1 MKRLLFS
8 LALLLSLQLDAQEH
22 HELGILA
29 GVANYRGDLQPSLL
43 PSYGYKPVVGLLYK
57 FFFNAHIGL
66 RCGASYNTL
75 TASDSKSDIPANQ
88 ARNLSFST
96 SLYELHG
103 ALEINFVPIE
113 IKKKKVSPYVFAGI
127 SAFYFDPYAFDNTGS
142 KVYLKPLSTE
152 GEGLG
157 MYPDRKP
164 YSLVN
169 MSFPFGGGL
178 KFFMGRRMV
187 LCAEVGYRYTNTDYL
202 DDVSKSYVD
211 LGVLQ
216 ANRGPLAKEMS
227 YRGNTVASWGG
238 TYPTYGVPR
247 GDNQA
252 NDWYWYGNVTLTVF
266 FRSFSY
272 AADYIKTKCPQ
283 VFR

>member
-1 MKRLLFS
+1 M
-8 LALLLSLQLDAQEH
+8 
-22 HELGILA
+22 G
-29 GVANYRGDLQPSLL
+29 GVANYYGDLRPTLL
-43 PSYGYKPVVGLLYK
+43 PSSGYKPVMGLLYK
-57 FFFNAHIGL
+57 FFMSPHIGL
-66 RCGASYNTL
+66 RCGVSYNTL
-75 TASDSKSDIPANQ
+75 TANDNKSNIAADQ

-103 ALEINFVPIE
+103 GLEINFVPIE
-113 IKKKKVSPYVFAGI
+113 IKKKKVSPYIFGGV
-127 SAFYFDPYAFDNTGS
+127 SVFYFNPYALDNGGN
-142 KVYLKPLSTE
+142 KVFLKPLSTE
-152 GEGLG
+152 GQGLA
-157 MYPDRKP
+157 MYPDRKQ

-178 KFFMGRRMV
+178 KFFMGRRMM

-211 LGVLQ
+211 LNVLQ
-216 ANRGPLAKEMS
+216 AEKSPLSKQMS
-227 YRGNTVASWGG
+227 YRGNTVSGWNG
-238 TYPTYGVPR
+238 TYPAYGTPR

-252 NDWYWYGNVTLTVF
+252 NDWYWYSNVTLTVF

-272 AADYIKTKCPQ
+272 AADYIKTKCPR